1 MRIFNIHGYNGNPEN
16 SAYLALKELGCEIIS
31 PALDYDAETPEKIL
45 GRLTRIVGDCQPDTI
60 VGTSLG
66 GFYGAVLSLRTELP
80 LILVNP
86 CLMPFLHLPRL
97 GYEGEIRPFLPLFGE
112 LSKLKNSSV
121 SAIVGGSD
129 EVIDTHDFTE
139 ILCGNSRFRVVPGGE
154 HSGATLPLR
163 EYFAEIFQDMERKS

>member
-1 MRIFNIHGYNGNPEN
+1 MKILNIHGYNGNPAN
-16 SAYLALKELGCEIIS
+16 SAYLALKGLGFHVVS
-31 PALDYDAETPEKIL
+31 PMLDYDAEIPEHIL
-45 GRLTRIVGDCQPDTI
+45 DRLLSIARKHQPDVI

-66 GFYGAVLSLRTELP
+66 GFFGAVLSVRTGQP
-80 LILVNP
+80 LVLVNP

-97 GYEGEIRPFLPLFGE
+97 GYKGEVQPFISLFGE
-112 LSKLKNSSV
+112 LSKLKKSSV

-139 ILCGNSRFRVVPGGE
+139 ILCGNSRFQVVPEGE

-163 EYFAEIFQDMERKS
+163 EYFAQVLSDNSHSL

>member
-1 MRIFNIHGYNGNPEN
+1 MKILNIHGYNGNPKN

-31 PALDYDAETPEKIL
+31 PGLDYDLKAPEHTL
-45 GRLTRIVGDCQPDTI
+45 GRLMSTVRDHQPDTI

-66 GFYGAVLSLRTELP
+66 GFYGAVLSVRTELP

-97 GYEGEIRPFLPLFGE
+97 GYKGEVQPFMTLFGE
-112 LSKLKNSSV
+112 LSKLKKSYV

-139 ILCGNSRFRVVPGGE
+139 ILCGNSRFRVVPCGE

-163 EYFAEIFQDMERKS
+163 EYFAETLPGICGG